1 MCFVQTSRYAR
12 SFSRCFWAPVVTAGD
27 NTLLCRQP
35 QTPDWRQDLAS
46 ILLKSICRSRCFQHC
61 STLLRIAAAQALCC
75 YVAISCGGTCLN
87 NKLCTTDNRLW
98 ARFPLVHR
106 PSTHRTPRTKHKR
119 RAELEPGIYNGYPV
133 AERAGDD
140 PPKAVEATAAAE
152 EEEEVQPT
160 YQDLEGDQG
169 LPGYTGT
176 NGPSLTSLALLE
188 DDDSDKGD
196 SGKLL
201 SGGLFSWTTHT
212 RSTSSVSSRSI
223 GSFST
228 PREAR
233 SM

>member
-1 MCFVQTSRYAR
+1 M
-12 SFSRCFWAPVVTAGD
+12 
-27 NTLLCRQP
+27 
-35 QTPDWRQDLAS
+35 
-46 ILLKSICRSRCFQHC
+46 
-61 STLLRIAAAQALCC
+61 
-75 YVAISCGGTCLN
+75 N
-87 NKLCTTDNRLW
+87 NKLCTTDNGLY

-106 PSTHRTPRTKHKR
+106 PSTHRTAPTKHIR
-119 RAELEPGIYNGYPV
+119 RAELEAGIYNSYPV
-133 AERAGDD
+133 AERARDD
-140 PPKAVEATAAAE
+140 PPKAVEAIAAAAE
-152 EEEEVQPT
+152 EEEEEEVPPT
-160 YQDLEGDQG
+160 YQDLKGDQG

-188 DDDSDKGD
+188 DDDSDKGG

-233 SM
+233 SMYFRYQYY